1 MLYGFQGPPVEKLI
15 QIRNTRLNPA
25 LTTYYDKPIIL
36 HQGHKQWLFDNNGKR
51 YLDMFGGICTV
62 SVGHCHP

>member
-1 MLYGFQGPPVEKLI
+1 MEQQKKV
-15 QIRNTRLNPA
+15 RLERVNPA
-25 LTTYYDKPIIL
+25 IGIYYTKPL
-36 HQGHKQWLFDNNGKR
+36 ALSQGHKQWLFDVNGKR